1 MILDLINTHVV
12 QLRAAGVI
20 DNRDAANV
28 CFWFSVYINYHDYDY
43 LLPNTHL

>member
-28 CFWFSVYINYHDYDY
+28 CLRFYVYINYHDYDY